1 MYWISLHTSDTQML
15 RAWNPGSNDSFT
27 MPSLTQRDG
36 SNRDELW
43 KTVLTQNGDPV
54 MTRRDPVVQ
63 GHVKIW
69 VELFYEVSVKKIFYV
84 PVFYIV

>member
-1 MYWISLHTSDTQML
+1 MG
-15 RAWNPGSNDSFT
+15 WNTGSNDSFI
-27 MPSLTQRDG
+27 MLSLEQLDG
-36 SNRDELW
+36 SDRDELW
-43 KTVLTQNGDPV
+43 KTVLIQNGDLV

-69 VELFYEVSVKKIFYV
+69 IELFYEVSVKKIFYV